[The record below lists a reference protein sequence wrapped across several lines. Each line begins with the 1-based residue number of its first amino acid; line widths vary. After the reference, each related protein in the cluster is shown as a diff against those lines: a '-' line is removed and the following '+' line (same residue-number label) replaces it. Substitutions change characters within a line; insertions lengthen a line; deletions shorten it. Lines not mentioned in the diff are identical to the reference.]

1 MGRLEIVRS
10 FFLALGSTIFLFLC
24 GVYVPLGGIL
34 LLPLISQP
42 VLAFGLK
49 YGKGKGTGLLLLAAA
64 LLLFFGAPELAMGY
78 SLFAAMIAL
87 LFISFG
93 RRWPIEWVVAGAAAA
108 MLVVSFLVLWALFG
122 SPSYLWEGI
131 RAALRENLEIWL
143 RVYDK
148 IGISEEGIDLL
159 RQRAPQIVELV
170 LKILPALVYSAFSAL
185 ILVNLLLLCRRFPER
200 RSLFISSGDLREWRS
215 PEPLI
220 WCFLLSGFLIF
231 LPGAETVVATVSLNI
246 FLIIAVFYFFQG
258 LAIIAYYFHH
268 KNVPYFLRSM
278 AYVVIV
284 FEQFVTL
291 FVVGLGLFDLWGDF
305 RRLKK
310 KDLNPS
316 QVS

>member
-1 MGRLEIVRS
+1 M
-10 FFLALGSTIFLFLC
+10 GSTVFLFLC

-49 YGKGKGTGLLLLAAA
+49 YGKGKGTGLLFLATA
-64 LLLFFGAPELAMGY
+64 LLFFFGGLELALGY
-78 SLFAAMIAL
+78 SLFASMIIL
-87 LFISFG
+87 LFFSFG
-93 RRWPIEWVVAGAAAA
+93 REWSIERVVAGAAGA
-108 MLVVSFLVLWALFG
+108 MFVVSTLVLWILFG
-122 SPSYLWEGI
+122 SLSHLWEGM
-131 RAALRENLEIWL
+131 RGSLQENLEIWL

-159 RQRAPQIVELV
+159 RQRAPQIIEIV
-170 LKILPALVYSAFSAL
+170 LKILPALLFSAFATL
-185 ILVNLLLLCRRFPER
+185 ILVNVLLLCRRFPDR
-200 RSLFISSGDLREWRS
+200 RSRFISKGDLREWRS
-215 PEPLI
+215 PEHLI
-220 WCFLLSGFLIF
+220 WCFILSGFLLF
-231 LPGAETVVATVSLNI
+231 LPGTEMLRTVALNL
-246 FLIIAVFYFFQG
+246 FLAIAVFYFFQG

-268 KNVPYFLRSM
+268 KHVPYFLRSM
-278 AYVVIV
+278 AYVVII